1 MCVHMYVHGCV
12 HGVPGGGRGG
22 ARWRLVDFVVSPS
35 LRLGLLETDSEMK
48 HWEQKVTGERSRE
61 IYL

>member
-1 MCVHMYVHGCV
+1 MHMYVHECV